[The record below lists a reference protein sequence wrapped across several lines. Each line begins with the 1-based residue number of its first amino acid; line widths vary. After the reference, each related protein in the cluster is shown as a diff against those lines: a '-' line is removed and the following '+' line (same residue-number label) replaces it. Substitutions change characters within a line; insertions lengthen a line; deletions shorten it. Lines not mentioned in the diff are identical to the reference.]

1 MPSLQLWSSGWHQQ
15 APERASGDTARGRFI
30 ELAPALVLA
39 MWAAGLAASA
49 GAVAW
54 WRIVG
59 PGFLWLS
66 AGVVIALASIAF
78 AQEPGVAMG
87 VGMAAAVLGGLAARR
102 PGLSAVALW
111 LSAVLLYAAVAAD
124 GGYWTTA
131 AGAALLGGV
140 SAEMLLGHWYL
151 IDPRLPR
158 WALFRLDAVAAIAL
172 VAEVGFLVVE
182 GVLDGDDTVLVWAF
196 VVMAVTTA
204 VLLVAVWFSLE
215 EPAYPAVMAATGL
228 SYLAVLTALG
238 TSVVGRVVLD
248 PTGGI

>member
-1 MPSLQLWSSGWHQQ
+1 
-15 APERASGDTARGRFI
+15 
-30 ELAPALVLA
+30 
-39 MWAAGLAASA
+39 MWAAGLSAAA
-49 GAVAW
+49 GAVSW

-66 AGVVIALASIAF
+66 AGVVIALAGIAF
-78 AQEPGVAMG
+78 ALEPGAAMG
-87 VGMAAAVLGGLAARR
+87 AGLAAAVLGAVAGRR
-102 PGLSAVALW
+102 PGLAAAALW
-111 LSAVLLYAAVAAD
+111 LSAVLLYTAVAGD
-124 GGYWTTA
+124 GGYLATA

-158 WALFRLDAVAAIAL
+158 WTLFRLDAVAAIGL
-172 VAEVGFLVVE
+172 VAEVGFLIVE
-182 GVLDGDDTVLVWAF
+182 GVLDGDDSVLVWAF

-204 VLLVAVWFSLE
+204 VLLLAVWFSLK

>member
-1 MPSLQLWSSGWHQQ
+1 
-15 APERASGDTARGRFI
+15 
-30 ELAPALVLA
+30 
-39 MWAAGLAASA
+39 MWASGLAAAA
-49 GAVAW
+49 GTVSW

-66 AGVVIALASIAF
+66 AGVVIALSSIAF
-78 AQEPGVAMG
+78 ALEPGVAMG
-87 VGMAAAVLGGLAARR
+87 AGLAAAVLGAAAGRR
-102 PGLSAVALW
+102 PGLAAAALW
-111 LSAVLLYAAVAAD
+111 LSAVLLYVAVAAD
-124 GGYWTTA
+124 GGYLTTA

-140 SAEMLLGHWYL
+140 TAEMLLGHWYL

-158 WALFRLDAVAAIAL
+158 WALFRLDVVAAIGL
-172 VAEVGFLVVE
+172 VAEAGFLVVE

-204 VLLVAVWFSLE
+204 VLLLAVWFSLQ

>member
-1 MPSLQLWSSGWHQQ
+1 
-15 APERASGDTARGRFI
+15 
-30 ELAPALVLA
+30 
-39 MWAAGLAASA
+39 MWAAGLAAAA

-59 PGFLWLS
+59 PGFVWLS
-66 AGVVIALASIAF
+66 AGVAIVLAGIAF
-78 AQEPGVAMG
+78 ALGPGVLMG
-87 VGMAAAVLGGLAARR
+87 AGLGMAMLGAVAARR
-102 PGLSAVALW
+102 PGVAALALW
-111 LSAVLLYAAVAAD
+111 GAAGLLYAAIAPD
-124 GGYWTTA
+124 GGYLMTA
-131 AGAALLGGV
+131 AGAVLLGGV
-140 SAEMLLGHWYL
+140 SGEMLLGHWYL

-158 WALFRLDAVAAIAL
+158 WALFRLDAAAVAGL
-172 VAEVGFLVVE
+172 VAEVGFLVVD

-196 VVMAVTTA
+196 VVMALTTA
-204 VLLVAVWFSLE
+204 GLLVAVWFSLL

>member
-1 MPSLQLWSSGWHQQ
+1 
-15 APERASGDTARGRFI
+15 
-30 ELAPALVLA
+30 
-39 MWAAGLAASA
+39 MWAAGLAAAA

-87 VGMAAAVLGGLAARR
+87 VGLAAAVLGALAARR

-124 GGYWTTA
+124 GGYWATA

-158 WALFRLDAVAAIAL
+158 WALFRLDAVAAIGL